1 MDALHLLQRLRDTM
15 AHKRINNNGP
25 CKPPTTLTVPCH
37 TQNVSHNV
45 SFYDTPQVGTICLS
59 AEDPCTFFIQVAD
72 RPYSLRA
79 ESRQTCIDWVI
90 TLNRVKEAR
99 LQVGGVKLVTPRFQ
113 DDATAPRVVLKANRP
128 RTRAVDDQQQWREM
142 TSSQVAAASG
152 GPQPSTI
159 AYETLQL
166 GVSQHLTQWRKPR
179 NTYYR
184 VKHKMIKWARSIKK
198 MAISCSNPTTDSV
211 ILDTHLHPPGHD
223 NSDKHRGMAEEKVE
237 DLPPRY
243 LD

>member
-1 MDALHLLQRLRDTM
+1 MLRCLQAPNDTSN
-15 AHKRINNNGP
+15 AN
-25 CKPPTTLTVPCH
+25 V

-113 DDATAPRVVLKANRP
+113 HDATTAPRVVLKANRP

-152 GPQPSTI
+152 GPQPSTV

-166 GVSQHLTQWRKPR
+166 GVSQHLTQWHKPR

-223 NSDKHRGMAEEKVE
+223 NHNGNNNNNKHVEEKVE
-237 DLPPRY
+237 EDQPPPRY